1 MPKEVKK
8 RPDKEYNI
16 VLKHP
21 DSDVFLKT
29 HSRSLARAMM
39 ELAKENNLGCIV
51 TALAKPKE
59 VKFKG
64 L

>member
-8 RPDKEYNI
+8 LPDKEYNI
-16 VLKHP
+16 IVKHP
-21 DSDVFLKT
+21 DGDVFLKT
-29 HSRSLARAMM
+29 HSRSLARGMM
-39 ELAKENNLGCIV
+39 ELAKENNLSCVV